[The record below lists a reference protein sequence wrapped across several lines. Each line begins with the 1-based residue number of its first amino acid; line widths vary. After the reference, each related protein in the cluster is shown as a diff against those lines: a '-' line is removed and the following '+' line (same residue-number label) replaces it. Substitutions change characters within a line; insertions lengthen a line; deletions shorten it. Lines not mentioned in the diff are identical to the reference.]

1 MNSTNYKEP
10 TVPQRLMS
18 GLGSARPTIFGV
30 IGKTT
35 TDAYTKSLG
44 GLVTDT
50 KTNNYSKDPTFKSS
64 GIQTENCI
72 LGPNRSAVAKQHYGQ
87 VPYAGRFFKALGAKV

>member
-10 TVPQRLMS
+10 TVPQKLMA
-18 GLGSARPTIFGV
+18 GKGAPLPTIFGV

-50 KTNNYSKDPTFKSS
+50 KTNAFKDPTFKAS

-87 VPYAGRFFKALGAKV
+87 VPYEGRYFKALGAKV

>member
-1 MNSTNYKEP
+1 MESKNYKEP
-10 TVPQRLMS
+10 SVPQKLMA
-18 GLGSARPTIFGV
+18 GKGSARPSIFGV

-50 KTNNYSKDPTFKSS
+50 KTNIYRDPSFKP
-64 GIQTENCI
+64 GGGLQTENCI
-72 LGPNRSAVAKQHYGQ
+72 LGPNLSAVAKQHYGQ
-87 VPYAGRFFKALGAKV
+87 VPYAGRFYKALGPKV

>member
-10 TVPQRLMS
+10 TVPRKLMA
-18 GLGSARPTIFGV
+18 GKGAPKPTIFGV
-30 IGKTT
+30 IGKTH

-44 GLVTDT
+44 GLVRDT
-50 KTNNYSKDPTFKSS
+50 KTNYFKNSIISKPS

-72 LGPNRSAVAKQHYGQ
+72 LGPNPSAVAKQHYGQ
-87 VPYAGRFFKALGAKV
+87 VPYDGRFYKALGPKV